1 MTSPRL
7 EKISQATSPKANL
20 TVRTLWP
27 DATCSDE
34 RDGISG
40 DLNWPNSPSRPRR
53 GAAIPKVG
61 PMLFRKGN
69 GINLRIESSLRDANL
84 EVPAEPCLRA
94 TRISDLSVMSE
105 LDLEENS
112 EIEGR
117 RGTRSRQQED
127 NTDSGLLSPTPEVQ
141 KVTANTGDGSEDLPV
156 KLLPHLRR
164 RRNTCAERPVFAFN
178 SPDVAKKESGAL
190 PSFTLTAAGAVAAG
204 ETTAHP
210 SVASNSAVGSLPTT
224 PITGSAGP
232 SKSSIVSRPTISRL
246 APPPLEPATNRV
258 NKWNS
263 FAAQPHAALNRP
275 GRTAPIIPAAVS
287 GNYGSPSPPRVPIV
301 VDQSMENTLFFSR
314 WPTVDTGRPTSK
326 PRAVII
332 TELPDDP
339 TLVMVSR
346 ICKNTGLIESITL
359 VPSVRRAT
367 VMFIEAS
374 DAQRF
379 HDRTGN
385 GIVLH
390 YDRGGQ
396 PLKKTVFVEI
406 RKDVDILSSAM
417 RTRVDE
423 AGHSRVIRIVGWERR
438 DLEEVA
444 GIKDGT
450 SEALLEK
457 IAAKCVV
464 EGKTERIESVTTHLN
479 VGGHLEA
486 TLVFAGIKEAY
497 HALGTIKRF
506 PAFEACNITFGKDP

>member
-1 MTSPRL
+1 MLDR
-7 EKISQATSPKANL
+7 ISQATSPGVDF
-20 TVRTLWP
+20 TIRTLWP
-27 DATCSDE
+27 DATSSDE
-34 RDGISG
+34 TDGISG
-40 DLNWPNSPSRPRR
+40 ELDWPDSPSRLCRR
-53 GAAIPKVG
+53 TAIPQVG
-61 PMLFRKGN
+61 SVPFRKGN
-69 GINLRIESSLRDANL
+69 GINLRVESSLGDSNL

-105 LDLEENS
+105 LDLEESS
-112 EIEGR
+112 EIEGG

-127 NTDSGLLSPTPEVQ
+127 NTDSGLVSPISEMQ
-141 KVTANTGDGSEDLPV
+141 KVTANIGGGSEDLPV
-156 KLLPHLRR
+156 KLPPHLRR
-164 RRNTCAERPVFAFN
+164 RRRNTCVERPVFAFN
-178 SPDVAKKESGAL
+178 SPDVAKEESRTL
-190 PSFTLTAAGAVAAG
+190 PSFTLTVAGAVATG
-204 ETTAHP
+204 GTAADP
-210 SVASNSAVGSLPTT
+210 SVASNSAVESLLIT
-224 PITGSAGP
+224 PIAGSAGP
-232 SKSSIVSRPTISRL
+232 SKSSITSRPTISYPAL
-246 APPPLEPATNRV
+246 PPLEPAANRV
-258 NKWNS
+258 NRWNS
-263 FAAQPHAALNRP
+263 FAAQPQAASNRP
-275 GRTAPIIPAAVS
+275 GRTASIIPAAVS
-287 GNYGSPSPPRVPIV
+287 GSYGSPRVPIV

-326 PRAVII
+326 PRTVII
-332 TELPDDP
+332 TELPDNP
-339 TLVMVSR
+339 TLAMVSR

-359 VPSVRRAT
+359 VPGVRRAT

-396 PLKKTVFVEI
+396 PFKKTVFVEI

-438 DLEEVA
+438 DLEQVT

-450 SEALLEK
+450 SEALLEN

-464 EGKTERIESVTTHLN
+464 EGKTERIESVTAHLN
-479 VGGHLEA
+479 AGGHMEA

-497 HALGTIKRF
+497 HALGTVKRM